1 MKKFSSLLIVFV
13 CIISVFL
20 VGCTKADNA
29 TLLGITE
36 KYNYIATNQNKI
48 FDGSKF
54 DPSYNSDNLESI
66 INSNNKDYSVLKT
79 DDLQETFTNR
89 GLYGILMQGVNST
102 YLNSNAASVIQNN
115 EITDKKYKK
124 NMYLALVSLEKNTK
138 RLDNSKT
145 SLESVFNNDDRD
157 AQTVSQQQLAKY
169 NLNKYISGLNDCLK
183 DLYTLNKNYNLALEN
198 NIINPTKLEDLL
210 YNFNANTSVSNE
222 YISILVN
229 NANLLISSYALN
241 YSINVEEDI
250 WSAEKL
256 IKNMALILNERVRI
270 NSTDKLNAINGYK
283 VVRTLENS
291 LKNSE
296 TAFLNACKKLKVS
309 QNEDV
314 SANTCVENYYNE
326 LLSYTNTLLQFLG
339 NLN

>member
-1 MKKFSSLLIVFV
+1 
-13 CIISVFL
+13 
-20 VGCTKADNA
+20 
-29 TLLGITE
+29 
-36 KYNYIATNQNKI
+36 
-48 FDGSKF
+48 
-54 DPSYNSDNLESI
+54 
-66 INSNNKDYSVLKT
+66 
-79 DDLQETFTNR
+79 
-89 GLYGILMQGVNST
+89 
-102 YLNSNAASVIQNN
+102 
-115 EITDKKYKK
+115 
-124 NMYLALVSLEKNTK
+124 MYLALVSLEKNTK